1 MWGWWLDSGHE
12 DGLFQGKHGT
22 GHRVKYR
29 VEYVLDNFFWT
40 ILKGRGSTPLVLRE
54 GWEVECY
61 YSWRSGRFHSIVQTI
76 LIGFSTDL
84 LYVKILALGQ

>member
-12 DGLFQGKHGT
+12 DGLFQGKHET
-22 GHRVKYR
+22 GHRVKCR
-29 VEYVLDNFFWT
+29 GLFFGQFFWTIFFWT

-76 LIGFSTDL
+76 LIGFSTDFCMS
-84 LYVKILALGQ
+84 KF